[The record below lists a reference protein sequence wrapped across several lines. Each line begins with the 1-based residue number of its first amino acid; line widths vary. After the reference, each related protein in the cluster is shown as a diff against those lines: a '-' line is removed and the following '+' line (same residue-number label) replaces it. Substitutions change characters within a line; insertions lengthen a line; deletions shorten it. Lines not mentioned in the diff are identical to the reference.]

1 MGIPISF
8 SESRMGKSPRTSRL
22 KSRAASATA
31 LAFGGRRTIGDFPI
45 LRPPLRA
52 PPAAKRLRFRVGK
65 LSAMEEDGDEEE
77 EEEDILPELERCET
91 LARAHEETN
100 AGIFF
105 L

>member
-1 MGIPISF
+1 
-8 SESRMGKSPRTSRL
+8 MGKSPRTSRL

-31 LAFGGRRTIGDFPI
+31 LAFGRRRTIGDFPI
-45 LRPPLRA
+45 LRPSLRA
-52 PPAAKRLRFRVGK
+52 PPAAKKRFRVGK

-77 EEEDILPELERCET
+77 EEEEDVLPELERCET

>member
-1 MGIPISF
+1 MDIPISF

-31 LAFGGRRTIGDFPI
+31 LAFGRRRTIGDFPI
-45 LRPPLRA
+45 LRPSLRA
-52 PPAAKRLRFRVGK
+52 PPAAKKRFRVGK

-77 EEEDILPELERCET
+77 EEDVLPELERCET